1 LNSEEGTAVKKN
13 YQVIGRQDRRAL
25 AHWLAKNG
33 QGLLP
38 LVELVEGAEIA
49 LEELIDVTGR
59 ATIEA
64 VLELSAMQVAGAPQ
78 RGRRDG
84 EVIWHGR
91 QPGQVRLSDRKLKV
105 QRIRLRRRGGG
116 TGAEVAVPAYE
127 ALKAHDRTG
136 ARMLEILLSGV
147 STRNYAKVLPEMAES
162 VGLSR
167 SAVSREFIAA
177 SADQL
182 QALCERRLE
191 GLEILIVYIDG
202 IRFAGHHVMV
212 ALGVDPTGKK
222 HLLGVR
228 EGASENATVVTELL
242 ADLVARGLDP
252 TQRRL
257 FVIDGSKAL
266 RAAIQRVFGERV
278 PVQRCR
284 AHKLRNVR
292 EHLPRHLQAQVTSAM
307 RAAFRL
313 KPQEGIAKLT
323 QQAAWLEREY
333 PDAAGSLREGLEE
346 LFTIN
351 RLGLSPSLCRA
362 LGSTNIIENP
372 NSSARRKTHR
382 VTRWRDG
389 EMVKRWAAAAF
400 LDAEHSFR
408 RILGYRDLWMLKAI
422 LNEDQVANE
431 VKAA

>member
-1 LNSEEGTAVKKN
+1 MEQN
-13 YQVIGRQDRRAL
+13 YQVITRQDRRAL
-25 AHWLAKNG
+25 KRWLTKHG

-38 LVELVEGAEIA
+38 LVELVESTELG

-59 ATIEA
+59 AAIEA
-64 VLELSAMQVAGAPQ
+64 VLELSAIQVAGEPH
-78 RGRRDG
+78 RGRRGG

-91 QPGQVRLSDRKLKV
+91 QPGQVSLAERKLKV
-105 QRIRLRRRGGG
+105 DRIRLRRRGGG
-116 TGAEVAVPAYE
+116 AGAEVAIAAYE
-127 ALKAHDRTG
+127 ALKRNERTA
-136 ARMLEILLSGV
+136 ARMLGILLNGV

-162 VGLSR
+162 VGVSR

-177 SADQL
+177 SEEKL
-182 QALCERRLE
+182 KALCERRFDD
-191 GLEILIVYIDG
+191 LEILIVYIDG
-202 IRFAGHHVMV
+202 IRFDEHHVIV
-212 ALGVDPTGKK
+212 ALGVDLNAEK

-228 EGASENATVVTELL
+228 EGATENSVVVTELL
-242 ADLVARGLDP
+242 EDLVARGLSP
-252 TQRRL
+252 HQRRL

-266 RAAIQRVFGERV
+266 RAGIGRVFGEKV

-284 AHKLRNVR
+284 NHKLRNVR
-292 EHLPRHLQAQVTSAM
+292 DHLPGHLQGQVQSAM

-313 KPQEGIAKLT
+313 MRDEGIAKLK
-323 QQAAWLEREY
+323 QQASWLEREY
-333 PDAAGSLREGLEE
+333 PDAAGSLREGMAE

-372 NSSARRKTHR
+372 NSAARRKTAR

-389 EMVKRWAAAAF
+389 EMVKRWVAAAF
-400 LDAEHSFR
+400 LDAEKSFR

-422 LNEDQVANE
+422 LNEDQVANRE
-431 VKAA
+431 KAA

>member
-1 LNSEEGTAVKKN
+1 MEKK
-13 YQVIGRQDRRAL
+13 YQVIGRNDRQGLVR
-25 AHWLAKNG
+25 WLTKHG

-38 LVELVEGAEIA
+38 LVELVESTALA
-49 LEELIDVTGR
+49 LEELIDVSGR

-64 VLELSAMQVAGAPQ
+64 VLELSAVQMAGEPH
-78 RGRRDG
+78 RGRHAG
-84 EVIWHGR
+84 ETIWHGR
-91 QPGQVRLSDRKLKV
+91 QPGQVQLKERKLRV
-105 QRIRLRRRGGG
+105 QRVRLRRRGGG
-116 TGAEVAVPAYE
+116 VGAEVAVPAYQ
-127 ALKAHDRTG
+127 ALQRKDGSG
-136 ARMLEILLSGV
+136 ARMLEILLRGV
-147 STRNYAKVLPEMAES
+147 STRNYARVLPEMAES
-162 VGLSR
+162 VGISH

-177 SADQL
+177 SEAQL
-182 QALCERRLE
+182 KALCERRLE

-202 IRFAGHHVMV
+202 IQFDQHHVIV
-212 ALGVDPTGKK
+212 ALGVDPKGKK

-228 EGASENATVVTELL
+228 EGATENAAVVTELL
-242 ADLVARGLDP
+242 EDLVARGLDP
-252 TQRRL
+252 KQRRL

-266 RAAIQRVFGERV
+266 RAAIGRVFGEKV

-284 AHKLRNVR
+284 NHKLRNVR
-292 EHLPRHLQAQVTSAM
+292 DYLPAHLQGQVQSAM

-313 KPQEGIAKLT
+313 APEEGIARLK
-323 QQAAWLEREY
+323 QQASWLEREY

-372 NSSARRKTHR
+372 NSTARRKTGR

-389 EMVKRWAAAAF
+389 EMVRRWVAAAF
-400 LDAEHSFR
+400 LDAEKSFR

-422 LNEDQVANE
+422 LNENQLANRE
-431 VKAA
+431 KAA

>member
-1 LNSEEGTAVKKN
+1 MKKN
-13 YQVIGRQDRRAL
+13 YQVISRQDRRAL
-25 AHWLAKNG
+25 AQWLTKNG

-64 VLELSAMQVAGAPQ
+64 VLELSALQVAGAPQ

-91 QPGQVRLSDRKLKV
+91 QPGQVRMSDRKLKV

-116 TGAEVAVPAYE
+116 MGAEVPVPAYE

-136 ARMLEILLSGV
+136 SRMLEILFSGV

-177 SADQL
+177 SAEQL
-182 QALCERRLE
+182 QALCERHLD
-191 GLEILIVYIDG
+191 GLETLIIYIDG

-228 EGASENATVVTELL
+228 EGATENATVVTELL
-242 ADLVARGLDP
+242 ADLVARGVDP
-252 TQRRL
+252 KQRRL

-266 RAAIQRVFGERV
+266 RAAIERVFGERV
-278 PVQRCR
+278 AVQRCR
-284 AHKLRNVR
+284 THKLRNVR

-313 KPQEGIAKLT
+313 APQEGLAKLT
-323 QQAAWLEREY
+323 QQASWLEREY

-351 RLGLSPSLCRA
+351 RLGLSPALCRA

-389 EMVKRWAAAAF
+389 EMVKLWAAAAF
-400 LDAEHSFR
+400 LDAERSFR

-422 LNEDQVANE
+422 LNENQVANDQ
-431 VKAA
+431 KAA

>member
-1 LNSEEGTAVKKN
+1 VK
-13 YQVIGRQDRRAL
+13 
-25 AHWLAKNG
+25 
-33 QGLLP
+33 
-38 LVELVEGAEIA
+38 GAEIA

-64 VLELSAMQVAGAPQ
+64 VLELSALQVAGEPQ

-91 QPGQVRLSDRKLKV
+91 QLGQVRLSDRKLKV
-105 QRIRLRRRGGG
+105 QRVRLRRRGGG
-116 TGAEVAVPAYE
+116 IGAEVPVPAYE

-136 ARMLEILLSGV
+136 ARMLEILLRGV
-147 STRNYAKVLPEMAES
+147 STRNYAQVLPEMAAS

-167 SAVSREFIAA
+167 SAVSREFVAA
-177 SADQL
+177 SAEQL
-182 QALCERRLE
+182 RALCERRLDGRE
-191 GLEILIVYIDG
+191 MLIIYIDG
-202 IRFAGHHVMV
+202 MRFAGHHVMV
-212 ALGVDPTGKK
+212 ALGVAPTGKK
-222 HLLGVR
+222 HLLGMR
-228 EGASENATVVTELL
+228 EGATENTTVVTELL

-252 TQRRL
+252 KQRRL

-266 RAAIQRVFGERV
+266 RAAIERVFGRV

-284 AHKLRNVR
+284 THKLRNVR
-292 EHLPRHLQAQVTSAM
+292 DHLPPHLQPQVASAM

-313 KPQEGIAKLT
+313 GPREGIAQLK
-323 QQAAWLEREY
+323 QQASWLEHEY

-400 LDAEHSFR
+400 LDAERSFR

-422 LNEDQVANE
+422 LNENQVANE
-431 VKAA
+431 GKAA

>member
-1 LNSEEGTAVKKN
+1 MKKS
-13 YQVIGRQDRRAL
+13 YQVISRQDRRAL
-25 AHWLAKNG
+25 AHWLTKNG

-91 QPGQVRLSDRKLKV
+91 QPGQVRLADRKLKV

-116 TGAEVAVPAYE
+116 IGAEVSVPAYE
-127 ALKAHDRTG
+127 ALKSHDRTG

-191 GLEILIVYIDG
+191 GLEILIIYIDG

-228 EGASENATVVTELL
+228 EGASENVTVVTELL

-252 TQRRL
+252 KQRRL

-266 RAAIQRVFGERV
+266 RAAIERVFGERV

-292 EHLPRHLQAQVTSAM
+292 EHLPPHLQAQVTSAM

-313 KPQEGIAKLT
+313 PPQEGIAKLT
-323 QQAAWLEREY
+323 QQASWLEREY

-372 NSSARRKTHR
+372 NSTARRKTHR

-400 LDAEHSFR
+400 LDAERSFR

-431 VKAA
+431 GKAA